1 MFNLLNTTNLLIIS
15 VTFLAL
21 SNFVIAVSWIKS
33 IFRNKSLS
41 SQIKDLNNTILSLNS
56 RKPDKLAK
64 ITAKVHSQSNPSV
77 TWQVVVN
84 LRQIAYSSADRN
96 KRKFEIV
103 SIVSNSGN
111 IGNALNAEISDLR
124 EYFFKSFID
133 GWIDVSSLKGPNAIF
148 EWVKTISPEEERH
161 QKLLDL
167 GLEN

>member
-1 MFNLLNTTNLLIIS
+1 MSNILVFLLFT
-15 VTFLAL
+15 
-21 SNFVIAVSWIKS
+21 NFVTLFFCFKYITKNKQLYSE
-33 IFRNKSLS
+33 NKSLQS
-41 SQIKDLNNTILSLNS
+41 KIQEVNIRN
-56 RKPDKLAK
+56 PDKLAK
-64 ITAKVHSQSNPSV
+64 ITAKVHSKSNPSV

-96 KRKFEIV
+96 KRKFEIL
-103 SIVSNSGN
+103 SIVSNSGKV
-111 IGNALNAEISDLR
+111 GNSLNAEISDLR

-167 GLEN
+167 GIE

>member
-1 MFNLLNTTNLLIIS
+1 MSNIVVFLVITNL
-15 VTFLAL
+15 VTLFFFLKY
-21 SNFVIAVSWIKS
+21 ITK
-33 IFRNKSLS
+33 NKQLYSENKTLQS
-41 SQIKDLNNTILSLNS
+41 KIQEVNT

-64 ITAKVHSQSNPSV
+64 ITAKVHSKSNASV

-96 KRKFEIV
+96 KRKFKIV
-103 SIVSNSGN
+103 SIVSNSGKV
-111 IGNALNAEISDLR
+111 GKALNAEISDIR

-167 GLEN
+167 GIE

>member
-1 MFNLLNTTNLLIIS
+1 M
-15 VTFLAL
+15 
-21 SNFVIAVSWIKS
+21 
-33 IFRNKSLS
+33 
-41 SQIKDLNNTILSLNS
+41 
-56 RKPDKLAK
+56 
-64 ITAKVHSQSNPSV
+64 

-133 GWIDVSSLKGPNAIF
+133 GWIDVSSLNGPNAIF